1 MNKPQ
6 KGSVMRGQNGIVT
19 GYLIGVLLAGF
30 IGFFV
35 SLSITADTASPA
47 DSLAKLDS
55 ATQISAQ

>member
-1 MNKPQ
+1 
-6 KGSVMRGQNGIVT
+6 MRGQNGIVT